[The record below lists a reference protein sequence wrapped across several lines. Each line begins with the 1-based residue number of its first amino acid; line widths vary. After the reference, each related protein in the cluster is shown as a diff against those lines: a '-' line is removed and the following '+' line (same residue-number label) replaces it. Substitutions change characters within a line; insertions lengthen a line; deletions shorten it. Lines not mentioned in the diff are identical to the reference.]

1 MKYAEQTPE
10 STMSNVG
17 HVVEETRRVR
27 GVTEAAIAEAKS
39 VHDEVESKVASLVAY
54 AEASTA
60 HVTRVLSKRVEE
72 ATAIHKHR
80 HRMLLRL

>member
-54 AEASTA
+54 T
-60 HVTRVLSKRVEE
+60 K
-72 ATAIHKHR
+72 
-80 HRMLLRL
+80 